1 MRIAI
6 MPNMTRA
13 ESERVT
19 GEICSNLDSL
29 GIEYSLPA
37 ELESVF
43 SHSNAEFTDAETSV
57 GKSDIVLAVGG
68 DGSIIHAARFA
79 VKHGKPILGVNAG
92 RLAFMAGL
100 ESDELALLSKLV
112 QGDYTLDR
120 RMLLKTCVVRGD
132 ETLAVDFALNEC
144 FITSSERQR
153 MSAIDVALNG
163 NVFTDYLCDGLILAT
178 PTGSTAYSLSAGGP
192 VVNPELESIIFTP
205 VCPHSL
211 TGRPVIF
218 RNSDVISVKS
228 KDGETLLYSNDG
240 AATLPI
246 EPDCRID
253 ISSSELTANF
263 IRIKSDNFM
272 DILYKKLA
280 QRR

>member
-6 MPNMTRA
+6 LPNMTRT

-19 GEICSNLDSL
+19 GEICRNLDAL

-37 ELESVF
+37 CLESVF
-43 SHSNAEFTDAETSV
+43 GGSNARFADSFDEIE
-57 GKSDIVLAVGG
+57 KSDIVLAVGG
-68 DGSIIHAARFA
+68 DGSIIHAARAA
-79 VKHGKPILGVNAG
+79 VKYGKPILGVNAG

-100 ESDELALLSKLV
+100 ESDELSLLSKLV

-120 RMLLKTCVVRGD
+120 RMLLKTRLMRG
-132 ETLAVDFALNEC
+132 EEVISEDF
-144 FITSSERQR
+144 
-153 MSAIDVALNG
+153 ALNG
-163 NVFTDYLCDGLILAT
+163 NVFTNYLCDGLILST

-218 RNSDVISVKS
+218 RSSDLISVMT

-240 AATLPI
+240 AETLPI
-246 EPDCRID
+246 DPDCRMD
-253 ISSSELTANF
+253 ISASELTANF